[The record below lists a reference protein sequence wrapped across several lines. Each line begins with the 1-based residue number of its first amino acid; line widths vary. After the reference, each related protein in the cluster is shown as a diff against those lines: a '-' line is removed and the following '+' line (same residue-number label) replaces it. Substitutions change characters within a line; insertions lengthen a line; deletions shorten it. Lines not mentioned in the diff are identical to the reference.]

1 MIPYTGGK
9 TRDLP
14 HLLPLLGSGD
24 LLVSPFCGSAAA
36 EIEALESGAFERAI
50 LTDASPYIVAV
61 LRACQ
66 TDPVSLHRQQ
76 VSVRDYISA
85 SKQRLEIMQ
94 TDAARS
100 VQSNAS
106 DVEVG
111 ALALGISCWAF
122 SRLWRV
128 NGGGRLNATM
138 DPDGRP
144 AVALAEL
151 ERIGR
156 ALQRA
161 EIRRERWGHIRSG
174 IPADAT
180 ILADPPYLGDGGFTA
195 YTATGWREMD
205 ARILAGTLAAL
216 PNRVVV
222 CEQDPGGGPIYEAI
236 IGGVNHRRS
245 MDRNVRGDQQARGRS
260 ECIIVREAKGG
271 RHV

>member
-14 HLLPLLGSGD
+14 HLLPLLGYGD

-36 EIEALESGAFERAI
+36 EIEALESGAFKRAI

-66 TDPVSLHRQQ
+66 ADPVGLHRVQMAT
-76 VSVRDYISA
+76 RDYIDGR
-85 SKQRLEIMQ
+85 KPRMEVMQ
-94 TDAARS
+94 TEALRAFRE
-100 VQSNAS
+100 NAS

-111 ALALGISCWAF
+111 GRALGISCWSF

-128 NGGGRLNATM
+128 NGSGRLNATM

-180 ILADPPYLGDGGFTA
+180 ILVDPPYLGEGGFTA
-195 YTATGWREMD
+195 YTSTGWREMD
-205 ARILAGTLAAL
+205 ARMLAGTLAAL
-216 PNRVVV
+216 PNRIVV

>member
-36 EIEALESGAFERAI
+36 EIEALESGAFKRAI

-66 TDPVSLHRQQ
+66 TDPAGLHRVQMAT
-76 VSVRDYISA
+76 RDYIDGR
-85 SKQRLEIMQ
+85 KPRMEVMQ
-94 TDAARS
+94 TNVAKAIRGN
-100 VQSNAS
+100 VS
-106 DVEVG
+106 DVDVG
-111 ALALGISCWAF
+111 GVALGISCWSF

-128 NGGGRLNATM
+128 DGCGRLNASM
-138 DPDGRP
+138 DPGGRP
-144 AVALAEL
+144 PVDLSEL

-156 ALQRA
+156 SLEHAKIYCA
-161 EIRRERWGHIRSG
+161 RWDHIRHYV
-174 IPADAT
+174 PADAT
-180 ILADPPYLGDGGFTA
+180 ILVDPPYLGEGGFTA
-195 YTATGWREMD
+195 YTPTGWREMD
-205 ARILAGTLAAL
+205 ARILAGTLAGL
-216 PNRVVV
+216 PNRIVV

-236 IGGVNHRRS
+236 LGGVNHRRS

-260 ECIIVREAKGG
+260 ECIIVRESTGG

>member
-36 EIEALESGAFERAI
+36 EIEALESGAFKRAI

-66 TDPVSLHRQQ
+66 TDPVALFLRQMY
-76 VSVRDYISA
+76 VRDFINGNKA
-85 SKQRLEIMQ
+85 RLEVMQ
-94 TDAARS
+94 TKAARS
-100 VQSNAS
+100 ALHKAE
-106 DVEVG
+106 DVEIG
-111 ALALGISCWAF
+111 GLALGISCWSF

-128 NGGGRLNATM
+128 NGSGRLNVTM
-138 DPDGRP
+138 DPDGRR
-144 AVALAEL
+144 AVDLAEL

-156 ALQRA
+156 ALKRA
-161 EIRRERWGHIRSG
+161 EVRRERWGHIRSG

-195 YTATGWREMD
+195 YTSTGWREMD
-205 ARILAGTLAAL
+205 ARILAGTLAGL

-222 CEQDPGGGPIYEAI
+222 CEQDPGGGPIYESI
-236 IGGVNHRRS
+236 LGGVNHRRS

-260 ECIIVREAKGG
+260 ECIIVREAKRG

>member
-14 HLLPLLGSGD
+14 HLLPLLGSGE

-36 EIEALESGAFERAI
+36 EIAALESGAFERAI

-66 TDPVSLHRQQ
+66 TDPVSLYLRQID
-76 VSVRDYISA
+76 VRDYINSN
-85 SKQRLEIMQ
+85 KPRMEIMQ
-94 TDAARS
+94 TNAARA
-100 VQSNAS
+100 VQNNAG
-106 DVEVG
+106 DVAVG
-111 ALALGISCWAF
+111 GLALGISCWSF

-128 NGGGRLNATM
+128 NGAGRLNASM

-144 AVALAEL
+144 AVDLPEL

-161 EIRRERWGHIRSG
+161 EIRQDRWNHIRKG
-174 IPADAT
+174 IPTDAT
-180 ILADPPYLGDGGFTA
+180 ILVDPPYLGEGGFTA
-195 YTATGWREMD
+195 YTSTGWREMD
-205 ARILAGTLAAL
+205 ARMLAGTLAGL

-236 IGGVNHRRS
+236 IGGVNHRRT
-245 MDRNVRGDQQARGRS
+245 MDRNVRGDQQAKGRS
-260 ECIIVREAKGG
+260 ECIIVKEATGG